1 MAAQPPVKPERDDGE
16 ANEGLR
22 LGTLLSDLIDVMDIA
37 LWELDLNYR
46 VVAFNR
52 RARQIYGARA
62 RGDFCYHAAAGLDHV
77 CPNCPARLVYEGKPS
92 GRSEHERVDSAGN
105 KIYIDHIAT
114 PIRNEAGELTGA
126 LVLIIDITDRR
137 RMEEELREHRD
148 NLEAMVADRTAALKR
163 SELKYRELVESA
175 NSIIIKSDIDGR
187 ITFANDFALRFFGYT
202 AGELLGRSAV
212 GTILTPDEDDRLY
225 SCGYGRSV
233 LNAPEAYRSY
243 VGENIRKDGGRV
255 WISWT
260 NRVIQGP
267 DGEPEGILCIGN
279 DITAQRRA
287 EEENRLLEARLHQ
300 AARIEAV
307 GTLAGG
313 IAHDFN
319 NMLSI
324 ILGNADLLEIQTA
337 GDPDIG
343 RGVSQIQSA
352 AFRARDMVRRL
363 LEFSRRTDRK
373 PGVVSL
379 GPIIEDAMTLLR
391 SSIPTSVEIHKRL
404 DETVSPVHAD
414 PGQIHQV
421 MVNLCIN
428 AAQAMNSGCGT
439 LTVSLDET
447 PIDAPGHPSGLP
459 PGRYVRLTVKD
470 TGRGMDP
477 GIRDRIFDPYFTTRP
492 VGEGTGMGLSV
503 VHGIIQGC
511 GGAITVDSTPGK
523 GTTFTLL
530 FPAASPESAPAT
542 EEVREPVAD
551 WSSGGEH
558 LLVVDDEP
566 DVAGVARRMLET
578 LGYRVTV
585 QTHPLEALA
594 CFRADPD
601 DFDLVITDLAMPEMT
616 GDVLADRLI
625 RIRDDI
631 PILAIT
637 GLQDRLAPDQ
647 DPAPG
652 ITAVIGKP
660 VDRRELADTV
670 RRVLTAPAGGG

>member
-1 MAAQPPVKPERDDGE
+1 MADQLPVIPERDDGDSS
-16 ANEGLR
+16 EGIR
-22 LGTLLSDLIDVMDIA
+22 LGTLLNDLIDVMDIA

-52 RARQIYGARA
+52 RARQIYGAKA

-77 CPNCPARLVYEGKPS
+77 CPVCPAKLVYEGQPS

-114 PIRNEAGELTGA
+114 PIRNAAGDLTGA

-137 RMEEELREHRD
+137 RMEEELRAHRD
-148 NLEAMVADRTAALKR
+148 NLEAMVAERTAALRR

-187 ITFANDFALRFFGYT
+187 ITFANDFALQFFGYT
-202 AGELLGRSAV
+202 ADELLGRSSV
-212 GTILTPDEDDRLY
+212 GTILSPGEDDRRY
-225 SCGYGRSV
+225 SCGFGRSV
-233 LNAPEAYRSY
+233 LNDPDAHRSY
-243 VGENIRKDGGRV
+243 VGENVRKDGSRV

-260 NRVIQGP
+260 NRVIQNP
-267 DGEPEGILCIGN
+267 QGEPEGILCIGN

-287 EEENRLLEARLHQ
+287 EEEKRLLEARLHHT
-300 AARIEAV
+300 ARIEAV

-324 ILGNADLLEIQTA
+324 ILGNADLMEIQA
-337 GDPDIG
+337 GTEPNIHKG
-343 RGVSQIQSA
+343 LSQIRSA
-352 AFRARDMVRRL
+352 TIRARDMVRRL

-379 GPIIEDAMTLLR
+379 GPIIDDALILLR
-391 SSIPTSVEIHKRL
+391 SSIPSSVEIRKQL
-404 DETVSPVHAD
+404 DATVSPVHAD
-414 PGQIHQV
+414 PSQVHQV

-428 AAQAMNSGCGT
+428 AAKAMNGDCGT

-447 PIDAPGHPSGLP
+447 RINASGDPSGLS
-459 PGRYVRLTVKD
+459 PGRYVQLTVED
-470 TGRGMDP
+470 TGRGMDS
-477 GIRDRIFDPYFTTRP
+477 GVRDRIFDPYFTTRP

-523 GTTFTLL
+523 GSTFTLL
-530 FPAASPESAPAT
+530 FPAAEPESPPAR

-551 WSSGGEH
+551 WSTGGEH

-566 DVAGVARRMLET
+566 DVAGVARRMLES

-594 CFRADPD
+594 CFGADPD

-616 GDVLADRLI
+616 GDVLADRLL

-637 GLQDRLAPDQ
+637 GLQDRIAPDSN
-647 DPAPG
+647 PAPG
-652 ITAVIGKP
+652 IAGVLGKP
-660 VDRRELADTV
+660 VDRRELAETV
-670 RRVLTAPAGGG
+670 RRVLSASAGGG